1 MQNTEKNTPEIT
13 IEDAINPLVVVGI
26 NFRDQRMLLH
36 EMFANTVASA
46 PDDETDNFTA
56 KKLTPFYLALC
67 QLLENIDSIDEIH
80 SDNIVNCMH
89 RNLNA

>member
-13 IEDAINPLVVVGI
+13 IEEAINPLVQLRI

-36 EMFANTVASA
+36 EMFAHTVASA
-46 PDDETDNFTA
+46 PDNETDNFTA

-67 QLLENIDSIDEIH
+67 EVLENIDSIDEIH
-80 SDNIVNCMH
+80 SYNIVNCMSK
-89 RNLNA
+89 NLNS